1 MHDKGR
7 MPVQK
12 KKKKVNKSKLF
23 GIINCIKKRISF
35 QYPTKCVGKTS
46 PKVWYKKQNQNNFS
60 LFFYRIHIRAGARVQ
75 SSRAL
80 ETALPDICSLL

>member
-60 LFFYRIHIRAGARVQ
+60 LFFIVSIYELGPG
-75 SSRAL
+75 SSHP
-80 ETALPDICSLL
+80 EP